1 MPERCVAGYCSNT
14 RDNGVTL
21 HRFPKDPAVSSLWT
35 QQVRR
40 TRAGP
45 KGTLWHPSSSSV
57 LCSAHFQDE
66 CYDSTPALKEQLG
79 FNVRLK
85 RVLLPTS
92 VPSIFPRGTNS
103 RGATGDID
111 HSRRSHAL
119 EKRQR
124 LEVLQECRSLYGA
137 EEERDDLP
145 ADVDPSTDVN
155 STKDQGCDSSI
166 QVCLRPPTRT
176 VAMQF
181 RGCRRT
187 TGVQATTAMVD
198 VGTQTE
204 DANPDLQEDEMSD
217 SADMST
223 TDDSDYKPSSD
234 DSEEDPVTEPDTP
247 PVPPPESPPAGRVFL
262 VFWEC
267 LVTLFS
273 AWCSCGL
280 CPSRSLSWQCKEVG
294 TLLQVTIRCE
304 DCGNQGQWNTQPF
317 FGRTAAGNVLLSAAI
332 LFSGAT
338 VTKVL
343 RVLSRLGV
351 AVISE
356 RSFFR
361 HQDQVLFKA
370 VKRLW
375 SEQQLGM
382 LCLLQAEGEPIVC
395 GGDGRA
401 DTPGHCAKYGTYSTM
416 ELRKMAVIDV
426 QLVQSNEVGG
436 SYHMEKVGL
445 QRSLEKVQG
454 FVDVGTLVTDRHI
467 GINMMMREDHPDITH
482 QFDIWHVAKSIKK
495 KLLSLGQTRGCQDV
509 KPWVGS
515 IVNHLYWSVVSTPP
529 GNAQLVVDKWTSVIS
544 HIHNRHSGF
553 EGLFSSCAHGVLE
566 GREQRKPWLKYHT
579 KVSIEVEKIICNKR
593 LCADVQRLS
602 PSHQTSYLEAFH
614 SLITHFA
621 PKMCHFSYKGME
633 SRVILAALH
642 FNENANREQRSR
654 KDGEKMFSLR
664 FPKYKKGGYIVRKVL
679 TEPSFG
685 YAEELM
691 QMVEAMC
698 RGEDYSGDDLDI
710 PDPSPVPEP
719 LSASF
724 EKPEKRAAVKAHA
737 TRFRITN
744 ST

>member
-1 MPERCVAGYCSNT
+1 MPERCVAAYCSNT
-14 RDNGVTL
+14 RENGFTL
-21 HRFPKDPAVSSLWT
+21 HRFPKDPALCELWT
-35 QQVRR
+35 QQVCR

-45 KGTLWHPSSSSV
+45 KGTVWKPSSSSV
-57 LCSAHFQDE
+57 LCSAHFEEE
-66 CYDSTPALKEQLG
+66 CYDSIPALKEQLG
-79 FNVRLK
+79 IDVRLK
-85 RVLLPTS
+85 KVLLPNS
-92 VPSIFPRGTNS
+92 VPRIFHRGTSS
-103 RGATGDID
+103 RLAPGANGDVK
-111 HSRRSHAL
+111 SRRSHAL

-124 LEVLQECRSLYGA
+124 LEVLQECQSEYVA
-137 EEERDDLP
+137 EEESDDFP
-145 ADVDPSTDVN
+145 DGDPSTDVN
-155 STKDQGCDSSI
+155 STEDQHSDFSV

-181 RGCRRT
+181 KGRGRT
-187 TGVQATTAMVD
+187 KGVQATTSMVT

-204 DANPDLQEDEMSD
+204 DDCFCFHNTDNSTSCGSD
-217 SADMST
+217 SDDNMST
-223 TDDSDYKPSSD
+223 DDPDYKLPSSD
-234 DSEEDPVTEPDTP
+234 DSAEESPEHNTP
-247 PVPPPESPPAGRVFL
+247 PVPPPEAPAGSVFL

-267 LVTLFS
+267 LVTLLS
-273 AWCSCGL
+273 TWCSCGL
-280 CPSRSLSWQCKEVG
+280 CGSRSLSWQCKEVG
-294 TLLQVTIRCE
+294 TQLQVTIQCGG
-304 DCGNQGQWNTQPF
+304 CGNQGLWNSQPF

-351 AVISE
+351 AVMSE

-370 VKRLW
+370 VKRVW
-375 SEQQLGM
+375 GEQQFAM

-416 ELRKMAVIDV
+416 ELRKTAVIDV

-467 GINMMMREDHPDITH
+467 GINMMIREDHPDITH
-482 QFDIWHVAKSIKK
+482 QFDIWHVAKSVKK
-495 KLLSLGQTRGCQDV
+495 KLQSLGQTRGCQDL

-515 IVNHLYWSVVSTPP
+515 IINHLYWSVVSTPP
-529 GNAQLVVDKWTSVIS
+529 GSGQLVVDKWTSVID
-544 HIHNRHSGF
+544 HIHNRHTGF

-566 GREQRKPWLKYHT
+566 GREQRKPWLSCHT
-579 KVSIEVEKIICNKR
+579 KVSIEVEKIIRNKR
-593 LCADVQRLS
+593 LCADIQRLS

-614 SLITHFA
+614 SVITHFA

-633 SRVILAALH
+633 SRGILAALH

-654 KDGEKMFSLR
+654 HDGEMMFNLR
-664 FPKYKKGGYIVRKVL
+664 YPKYKKGGYIVRKVL
-679 TEPSFG
+679 QEPSFG
-685 YAEELM
+685 KHNRKLIADMICILR
-691 QMVEAMC
+691 C
-698 RGEDYSGDDLDI
+698 
-710 PDPSPVPEP
+710 
-719 LSASF
+719 
-724 EKPEKRAAVKAHA
+724 
-737 TRFRITN
+737 T
-744 ST
+744 